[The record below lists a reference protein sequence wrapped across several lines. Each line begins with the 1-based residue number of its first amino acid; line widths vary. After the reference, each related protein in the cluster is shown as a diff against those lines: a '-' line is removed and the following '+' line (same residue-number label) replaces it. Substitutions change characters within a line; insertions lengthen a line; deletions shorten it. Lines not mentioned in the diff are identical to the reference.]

1 MSLLSVTKNLP
12 WFVKDP
18 AVALVGE
25 TCYHSLVERLDL
37 GDSECLKFAFSKAL
51 GLGIVVGGSI
61 VKVPQVLLIIS
72 ANSARGL
79 SLTAYVLETLSYA
92 ISLAY
97 SYRNSFPFSTYGEN
111 LFLTLQNVLITVL
124 IVHHLPSTASQHPS
138 LTAPAAK
145 PAPGNLPGVAISLVL
160 SAATAYALS
169 VLSPQNL
176 AFLQM
181 LTLPL
186 GLFSKLPQIAQNH
199 RARSTGQLS
208 AFAVVAQVLGC
219 AARIFTTATEVG
231 DPLLQAGFV
240 MALALNVVLAFQM
253 WSYWGRDAEHAPAQK
268 VPADAPVQEKLAA
281 KEFGWASGAQT
292 HVETAAPAPS
302 IHPTAAA
309 AAAQHE
315 RQRSTGSPAPS
326 GRRWA
331 RKVD

>member
-1 MSLLSVTKNLP
+1 MSLLSITNNLP

-25 TCYHSLVERLDL
+25 TCYHSLVEQLDL
-37 GDSECLKFAFSKAL
+37 GDSDCLKFAFSKAL

-111 LFLTLQNVLITVL
+111 LFLTIQNVLITVL
-124 IVHHLPSTASQHPS
+124 IVHHLPSASSQHPS

-145 PAPGNLPGVAISLVL
+145 PTSGNPTGVVLSLAL
-160 SAATAYALS
+160 SAATAYALT

-199 RARSTGQLS
+199 RAKSTGQLS

-240 MALALNVVLAFQM
+240 MALALNVILAFQM
-253 WSYWGRDAEHAPAQK
+253 WIYWGHDVVESAK
-268 VPADAPVQEKLAA
+268 VPDDAPVQEKLAA